1 MNFSF
6 QRHTRIAGSVAV
18 LVGFLLHNWSVILF
32 GNLIIALG
40 YMWSVAKIEN
50 HLEKEEDDASG
61 EER

>member
-32 GNLIIALG
+32 GNLIIAIG